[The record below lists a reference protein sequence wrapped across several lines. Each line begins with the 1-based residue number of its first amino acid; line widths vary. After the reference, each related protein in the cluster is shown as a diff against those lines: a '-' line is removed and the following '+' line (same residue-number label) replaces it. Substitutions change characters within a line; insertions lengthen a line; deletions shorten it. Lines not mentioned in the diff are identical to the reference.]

1 MATITGLTAE
11 RMLEIEGQ
19 SVVGGE
25 IVDGHLILEKFDG
38 TTVDAGPLPPG
49 PPGPVGPSGG
59 QIPGEIKMWPGDV
72 LPLIAN
78 HGRWVWADGAGYD
91 TTLYPGAARHIAPQW
106 RTFAGA
112 SDPGANKF
120 RVPDLRGLVPA
131 GMDAMPA
138 GARANRLTR
147 SVSIVLAGKTGTEL
161 HILTLPELA
170 PHGHP
175 VVDPGHAHA
184 VETYT
189 NTFGGGAGGGNDWN
203 GVRNGGTYLSTTG
216 VTIGVSGG
224 GGGHENLQPTVFV
237 PYIVK
242 LDD

>member
-19 SVVGGE
+19 SVISGE
-25 IVDGHLILEKFDG
+25 IVGGNLILTKFDG
-38 TTVDAGPLPPG
+38 TTIDAGPLPPG
-49 PPGPVGPSGG
+49 PQGPVGPAGG
-59 QIPGEIKMWPGDV
+59 QIPGEIKMWPGSA
-72 LPLIAN
+72 LPDPV
-78 HGRWVWADGAGYD
+78 GFGKWVWADGATYD
-91 TTLYPGAARHIAPQW
+91 VALYPKAAANIAPQW

-112 SDPGANKF
+112 SDPPVSLF

-147 SVSIVLAGKTGTEL
+147 SVSIILAGRTGEEIHTITVAEMPA
-161 HILTLPELA
+161 HS
-170 PHGHP
+170 HG
-175 VVDPGHAHA
+175 VNDPSHAHNQVGQPA
-184 VETYT
+184 Q
-189 NTFGGGAGGGNDWN
+189 FGSGGASGAGSGEQPTSPAYTGISIQSAGGN
-203 GVRNGGTYLSTTG
+203 GA
-216 VTIGVSGG
+216 
-224 GGGHENLQPTVFV
+224 HENMQPTVFV